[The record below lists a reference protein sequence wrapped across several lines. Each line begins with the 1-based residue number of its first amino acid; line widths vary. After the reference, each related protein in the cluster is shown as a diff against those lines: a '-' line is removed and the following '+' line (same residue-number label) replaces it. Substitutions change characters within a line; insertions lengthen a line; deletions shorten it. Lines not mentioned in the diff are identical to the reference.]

1 MPIDKVP
8 WDRRRCLTATLA
20 AMSAWALPS
29 ARAQGDAVRIIVGF
43 PPGGGAD
50 YVARLLAD
58 QLKDQLGVPVIVDNR
73 PGAGGVVAA
82 SVFLQ
87 APADGRTM
95 IIGSDHM
102 LSVVPMTIAKPGYD
116 PARDFLAVGTV
127 ALGETAFAVHPRT
140 GAKTLADY
148 ATWLRANPKE
158 DTAGI
163 PAPGSAPEFIVALL
177 AKQMGTMLRPVPYR
191 GGAPLIQDLVAGQ
204 IPAGMA
210 TAGELFAHHQAGRVR
225 MLGLTGTKRTPLLP
239 EVPTFGELGLAGLE
253 HSTYLAL
260 FTRSGTPAAMVAK
273 LNQALRA
280 ALDAPKMREG
290 LSTLS
295 MLPLHESPEELAVRR
310 DRSAAAWA
318 KIIKASGYVPQ

>member
-1 MPIDKVP
+1 MTIGIN
-8 WDRRRCLTATLA
+8 RRRCAVALALLA
-20 AMSAWALPS
+20 ALAVPL
-29 ARAQGDAVRIIVGF
+29 ARAQTEPVRIIVGF

-58 QLKDQLGVPVIVDNR
+58 QLKEQLGVPVIVDNR

-87 APADGRTM
+87 APADGRTL

-102 LSVVPMTIAKPGYD
+102 LSVVPMTIAKPGYE

-127 ALGETAFAVHPRT
+127 ALGDTAIAVHPRT
-140 GAKTLADY
+140 SAKTLAEY
-148 ATWLRANPKE
+148 AAWLRANPK
-158 DTAGI
+158 DDVVGI
-163 PAPGSAPEFIVALL
+163 PAPGSAPEFIVGML
-177 AKQMGTMLRPVPYR
+177 AKQMGGSLRTAPYR
-191 GGAPLIQDLVAGQ
+191 GGAPMIQDLVAGQ
-204 IPAGMA
+204 IVAGMA
-210 TAGELFAHHQAGRVR
+210 TAGELLTHHQAGRVR
-225 MLGLTGTKRTPLLP
+225 MLGLTGARRLALLP

-260 FTRSGTPAAMVAK
+260 FTRAGTPAAAVTK

-280 ALDAPKMREG
+280 ALEAPKMREG
-290 LSTLS
+290 LTSLS
-295 MLPLHESPEELAVRR
+295 MLPLHESPDELAARR

-318 KIIKASGYVPQ
+318 RIIKTSGYVPQ

>member
-1 MPIDKVP
+1 MTTGIN
-8 WDRRRCLTATLA
+8 RRRCAAALA
-20 AMSAWALPS
+20 LLAVPA
-29 ARAQGDAVRIIVGF
+29 ARAQGDTVRIIVGF

-58 QLKDQLGVPVIVDNR
+58 HLKDQLGVPVIVDNR

-87 APADGRTM
+87 APADGRTL

-116 PARDFLAVGTV
+116 PARDFVAVGTV

-148 ATWLRANPKE
+148 AAWLRANPK
-158 DTAGI
+158 DDVAGV

-177 AKQMGTMLRPVPYR
+177 GKKLGTSLRAVPYR

-204 IPAGMA
+204 IPAGLA
-210 TAGELFAHHQAGRVR
+210 TAGELFTHHQAGRVR
-225 MLGLTGTKRTPLLP
+225 MLGLTGAKRMPLLP
-239 EVPTFGELGLAGLE
+239 DVPTFSELGLGGLE
-253 HSTYLAL
+253 NSTYLAL
-260 FTRSGTPAAMVAK
+260 FTRAGTPAAAVGK

-280 ALDAPKMREG
+280 ALEAPKMREG
-290 LSTLS
+290 LTSLS
-295 MLPLHESPEELAVRR
+295 MAPLHESPDELAARR

-318 KIIKASGYVPQ
+318 RIIKDSGYVPQ

>member
-1 MPIDKVP
+1 MTRLIDGAS
-8 WDRRRCLTATLA
+8 WSRRRCLAALSLLA
-20 AMSAWALPS
+20 VPS

-58 QLKDQLGVPVIVDNR
+58 HLKDQLGVPVIVDNR

-87 APADGRTM
+87 ASADGRTL
-95 IIGSDHM
+95 ILASDHM

-127 ALGETAFAVHPRT
+127 ALGETAFAVHPHK
-140 GAKTLADY
+140 GVKTLGDY
-148 ATWLRANPKE
+148 AAWLRTHPK
-158 DTAGI
+158 DDVAGI

-177 AKQMGTMLRPVPYR
+177 AKLLGNTLRPVPYR
-191 GGAPLIQDLVAGQ
+191 GGAPLIQDLIAGQ
-204 IPAGMA
+204 IPAGLA

-225 MLGLTGTKRTPLLP
+225 MLGLTGAKRMPLLP
-239 EVPTFGELGLAGLE
+239 EVPTFGELGLAGLD

-260 FTRSGTPAAMVAK
+260 FTRSGTPAPVVAR

-280 ALDAPKMREG
+280 TLEAPKMREG
-290 LSTLS
+290 LTTLS
-295 MLPLHESPEELAVRR
+295 MAPLHESPEDLAVRR

-318 KIIKASGYVPQ
+318 RIIKSSGYMPQ